1 MTSLNNQYS
10 SGKFS
15 PTTSNNPCPICD
27 DIKGKCRI
35 VNDALVLCMTH
46 PADVGLTGWHY
57 LGETEGGY
65 YAGKYVKERPESES
79 EKQQRQETNRR
90 LMVAQQKAKREQL
103 AKLPDRLQ
111 RDRLYQNYLQKLVL
125 NDLDK
130 SDLLGRGLTESEI
143 VNLGAKSLNAGYIL
157 PMRNPQGQIVGSQIR
172 LRDNLSG
179 RYRWHKLFG
188 LATHQRNGEL
198 PLAFHGNALAVP
210 DHIVLVEGTGVKPYL
225 AARLR
230 NCPAVG
236 ASGGQF
242 VSSHKTL
249 LVYLQDIDASPEQ
262 TRLEYAIDA
271 GDIANPS
278 VMRRHEKNL
287 DFISDLGY
295 QVDVLWWGQFAK
307 TDHDIDELS
316 NAANIK
322 LLTVEQFFNLAN
334 YQPKPKL
341 SPLQWLSDKL
351 FPRSKTKNTVKR
363 SPDRTFTGSVDEYA
377 QGSRLTTW
385 QKSLQSHKHV
395 LDASAT
401 GTGKSHDAGS
411 LRPDMFGDFI
421 EKIIYIYSDSRNV
434 TTETLQDWQLLPA
447 RHNGLANKKGKLRLA
462 QYGDLIN
469 THANCSRTGAIAAL
483 KNKGIADTQ
492 IICETCPLLNACRAN
507 SGDGFGFRH
516 DRAIAFKSNIL
527 RSNPMSLPNPDQYD
541 YSKTLL
547 VWEEVSES
555 LPTMRQITVDADDI
569 DKAIAK
575 VSRTHLENKHQIID
589 LLNNLHTL
597 LADKSRYGLSFQKI
611 KAVIP
616 DLIDTSLL
624 RELLKPN
631 LSILDTVDSIADSE
645 FEQAKGQDKR
655 ELARLNSLLKQKTTL
670 GSAAIEQIVN
680 RDVLKQWL
688 PEFLEILSGNIQH
701 GDLCIHKGKL
711 TVSLL
716 DDRLRDIAHRA
727 AANLYLDATIN
738 VTDLEIKLANDIYM
752 VKQSG
757 VLPMP
762 TICQVADIGRMT
774 MQRGSEQQRKAEA
787 IAAHL
792 KNIDPSTMVIDFKKF
807 ADSADG
813 IWFRDSRGSN
823 DFSTAKTF
831 VVTGTPCPN
840 IAALKSEYV
849 VLTGLHPND
858 DDSDFAEFVD
868 RRILA
873 NVQQCFGRKSGHRFH
888 DGDKIYFL
896 ADFDL
901 GDIPHTKIKASDIT
915 PNAMSK
921 LETLKCQV
929 MQLAHDALA
938 QGLDLLAMSQRE
950 MADWLGLKWGR
961 FRRNFE
967 WIDPLLRFLYS
978 NTIQNLNEST
988 ESLPDRSLD
997 STDQDLVNF
1006 WAGAS
1011 ERLLVDNAPIQ
1022 PTLSGI
1028 IEFFAEYIPQDLHV
1042 WVLMGLS
1049 SESSLKL
1056 FGLLY
1061 ALI

>member
-1 MTSLNNQYS
+1 LPFSLVDLITLNSEDPFIS
-10 SGKFS
+10 S
-15 PTTSNNPCPICD
+15 
-27 DIKGKCRI
+27 
-35 VNDALVLCMTH
+35 
-46 PADVGLTGWHY
+46 
-57 LGETEGGY
+57 
-65 YAGKYVKERPESES
+65 
-79 EKQQRQETNRR
+79 Q
-90 LMVAQQKAKREQL
+90 
-103 AKLPDRLQ
+103 
-111 RDRLYQNYLQKLVL
+111 
-125 NDLDK
+125 
-130 SDLLGRGLTESEI
+130 
-143 VNLGAKSLNAGYIL
+143 
-157 PMRNPQGQIVGSQIR
+157 
-172 LRDNLSG
+172 
-179 RYRWHKLFG
+179 
-188 LATHQRNGEL
+188 
-198 PLAFHGNALAVP
+198 
-210 DHIVLVEGTGVKPYL
+210 
-225 AARLR
+225 
-230 NCPAVG
+230 
-236 ASGGQF
+236 
-242 VSSHKTL
+242 KTL
-249 LVYLQDIDASPEQ
+249 LAYLQDIAASPEQ

-295 QVDVLWWGQFAK
+295 QVDMLWWGQFTK
-307 TDHDIDELS
+307 TDHDIDELT
-316 NAANIK
+316 NGAIIE
-322 LLTVEQFFNLAN
+322 LLTVEQFFKLAN

-351 FPRSKTKNTVKR
+351 FPKTKNAVKR
-363 SPDRTFTGSVDEYA
+363 SPDRTFTGSADEYV

-385 QKSLQSHKHV
+385 QNSLQSHKHV
-395 LDASAT
+395 LDTSAT
-401 GTGKSHDAGS
+401 GMGKSHDAGS
-411 LRPDMFGDFI
+411 LRPDMFGDGI
-421 EKIIYIYSDSRNV
+421 EKIIYIYGDSRNV

-447 RHNGLANKKGKLRLA
+447 RHNGLANKQGKLRLA
-462 QYGDLIN
+462 QYGDAIN

-527 RSNPMSLPNPDQYD
+527 RSNPMSLTNPDQYD

-547 VWEEVSES
+547 IWEEVTES
-555 LPTMRQITVDADDI
+555 LPIMRQITVDADDI

-575 VSRTHLENKHQIID
+575 ISRTNLENKHQIID
-589 LLNNLHTL
+589 LLNSLHTL
-597 LADKSRYGLSFQKI
+597 LAIKSRYGLNFQKI
-611 KAVIP
+611 KAAIP
-616 DLIDTSLL
+616 DFIDTSLL
-624 RELLKPN
+624 RELLKPD

-670 GSAAIEQIVN
+670 GSTAIEQIVN

-701 GDLCIHKGKL
+701 GDLHIHKGKL

-738 VTDLEIKLANDIYM
+738 IADLKMKLATDVYM

-757 VLPMP
+757 VLAMP
-762 TICQVADIGRMT
+762 TIFQVADIGRMT
-774 MQRGSEQQRKAEA
+774 MQRGSEQQRKAQA
-787 IAAHL
+787 IATHL

-807 ADSADG
+807 ADYTDG

-849 VLTGLHPND
+849 VLTGLHLND
-858 DDSDFAEFVD
+858 DDPDFAEFVD
-868 RRILA
+868 RRIFA
-873 NVQQCFGRKSGHRFH
+873 NIQQCFGRKSGHRFH

-901 GDIPHTKIKASDIT
+901 GNIPHTKINASDIT
-915 PNAMSK
+915 IDAMSK
-921 LETLKCQV
+921 LEILKSQV
-929 MQLAHDALA
+929 MQLAHDALTK
-938 QGLDLLAMSQRE
+938 GVDLLSMSQRE

-967 WIDPLLRFLYS
+967 WIDPLLRFLYT
-978 NTIQNLNEST
+978 NTIQDLNENADLSS
-988 ESLPDRSLD
+988 ERSLD
-997 STDQDLVNF
+997 SSDQDLVNF
-1006 WAGAS
+1006 WAGAT
-1011 ERLLVDNAPIQ
+1011 ERFLIDNAPVQ
-1022 PTLSGI
+1022 STLSGL
-1028 IEFFAEYIPQDLHV
+1028 IEFFAEYIPQYLHCFV
-1042 WVLMGLS
+1042 VSKLS
-1049 SESSLKL
+1049 FIARNRL
-1056 FGLLY
+1056 FTTLVFLV
-1061 ALI
+1061 APIA